1 MTTLDN
7 KEARAIIS
15 KVFRYIDNG
24 VVTWNNDTF
33 LGHPDL
39 FFFHS
44 KKELLN
50 KMDSLLHQE
59 KYDRYDLYYIINSLI
74 KYMLGKYDSHTK
86 AIFQDSIIMPIKFKI
101 QNDKVYIINHSK
113 NIEDCKGATIVSIN
127 DIKIEKI
134 LDELEKII
142 SYSTIEYLHTMQEV
156 DLQNFDILMS
166 LPSINNNIDTMT
178 FKILHHNE
186 LKNISFNKYHLPTP
200 YHENI
205 PQNYSYEILN
215 NVIVIHYNSCKSTIN
230 QEMLNLISKLKLIES
245 ERKVNNYIVDLR
257 NNGGGDSR
265 IIIPLIEYLK
275 GKDIVV
281 LVNEKVFSSGR
292 MAYVELKKIG
302 AYSIGTDISTSLNCF
317 GNVPGELKLDNL
329 SLIIKR
335 SSTYWYYDKYFKC
348 TGYRKDSFTKYFRTR
363 KDLLEPIIL
372 HPDEYVYMSVDNIL
386 NGNDSQMMAAIN
398 YFRKKENNNE
408 YRICRK

>member
-257 NNGGGDSR
+257 NNGGG
-265 IIIPLIEYLK
+265 L
-275 GKDIVV
+275 
-281 LVNEKVFSSGR
+281 
-292 MAYVELKKIG
+292 
-302 AYSIGTDISTSLNCF
+302 
-317 GNVPGELKLDNL
+317 
-329 SLIIKR
+329 
-335 SSTYWYYDKYFKC
+335 
-348 TGYRKDSFTKYFRTR
+348 
-363 KDLLEPIIL
+363 
-372 HPDEYVYMSVDNIL
+372 
-386 NGNDSQMMAAIN
+386 
-398 YFRKKENNNE
+398 
-408 YRICRK
+408 